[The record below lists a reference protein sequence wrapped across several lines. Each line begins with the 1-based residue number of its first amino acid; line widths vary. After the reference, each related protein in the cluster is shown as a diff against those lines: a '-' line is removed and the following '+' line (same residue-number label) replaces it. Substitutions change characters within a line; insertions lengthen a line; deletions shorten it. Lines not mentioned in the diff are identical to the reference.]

1 MVTEDAAYRCL
12 ASAII
17 LRAVRDVG
25 SSDRTYG
32 ESAMEYL
39 LSDNCKHLMALL
51 GREWKVTQSDVLTAE
66 RHLRDRVSKH
76 VGSKERKE
84 WHLAEL

>member
-25 SSDRTYG
+25 STDKTYG
-32 ESAMEYL
+32 EDAMEYL
-39 LSDNCKHLMALL
+39 LSDQCKCLMALL
-51 GREWKVTQSDVLTAE
+51 GREWKITKSDVMTAE
-66 RHLRDRVSKH
+66 KHLRIRISKH
-76 VGSKERKE
+76 AGSKERRE

>member
-1 MVTEDAAYRCL
+1 MITEDAAYRCL

-25 SSDRTYG
+25 STNKTYS
-32 ESAMEYL
+32 EDAMEYL
-39 LSDNCKHLMALL
+39 LSDQCKCLMALL
-51 GREWKVTQSDVLTAE
+51 GREWKVTKVDIMTAE

-76 VGSKERKE
+76 AGSKERKE

>member
-12 ASAII
+12 ASAIVI
-17 LRAVRDVG
+17 RAVRDVA
-25 SSDRTYG
+25 SSDKTYA
-32 ESAMEYL
+32 EAAMEYL
-39 LSDNCKHLMALL
+39 LSDRCKCLMALL
-51 GREWKVTQSDVLTAE
+51 GREWKVTKTDVMTAE

-84 WHLAEL
+84 WRLAEL